1 VGGRLIPRL
10 LAGGHRVR
18 AMARSPERL
27 RCRAWGGHERLEI
40 VAGDALDR
48 EAFMRAASGCGV
60 AYYLI
65 HIVLEGNAER
75 VWATVRTIGGTN
87 GWYFAQGLWWLRG
100 IMDRMVGGPGLRRG
114 RRHPTD
120 MRVGD
125 GLDFWRVIAVEPPH
139 RLLLLAEMK
148 TPGDAL
154 LEFVISPAR
163 PGPGGI
169 EDGFPFSAPGPGRYP
184 VLVCA
189 AAHPP
194 VAVRRH
200 AAGVASKT
208 GLAFHSG
215 PETAEM
221 SSTFE
226 CRL

>member
-100 IMDRMVGGPGLRRG
+100 LSFMDREACGLGWPLVLEGCGGIHRR
-114 RRHPTD
+114 
-120 MRVGD
+120 
-125 GLDFWRVIAVEPPH
+125 
-139 RLLLLAEMK
+139 
-148 TPGDAL
+148 
-154 LEFVISPAR
+154 R
-163 PGPGGI
+163 PGPPGVHGTCGVGGW
-169 EDGFPFSAPGPGRYP
+169 
-184 VLVCA
+184 V
-189 AAHPP
+189 
-194 VAVRRH
+194 
-200 AAGVASKT
+200 T
-208 GLAFHSG
+208 GWISG
-215 PETAEM
+215 G
-221 SSTFE
+221 
-226 CRL
+226 